1 MKKILLATMVVGM
14 TTGLIGCTRY
24 QIVPADS
31 VKNNDTTKE
40 QVVTQNNATKPT
52 TESNNAQTTTPNNI
66 SQSQTNSGDVNANTK
81 SKYTMEQAKEIAL
94 KHANLTS
101 DQVMFGKCVMDY
113 EYGTQS
119 YEIEFYKDYLE
130 YSYEINANTGEI
142 ISFEQ
147 D

>member
-1 MKKILLATMVVGM
+1 MKKIVIATMIMSM
-14 TTGLIGCTRY
+14 TTGLMGCTSY
-24 QIVPADS
+24 QIVPTDS
-31 VKNNDTTKE
+31 LKNNNKSIDNAPIMIE
-40 QVVTQNNATKPT
+40 DNNTQTIIQND
-52 TESNNAQTTTPNNI
+52 SI
-66 SQSQTNSGDVNANTK
+66 QSSVNDVNANTEA
-81 SKYTMEQAKEIAL
+81 KYTIEQAKEIAL

-142 ISFEQ
+142 LSFEQ

>member
-1 MKKILLATMVVGM
+1 MKKILLATMIMGM
-14 TTGLIGCTRY
+14 TTGLMGCTKY
-24 QIVPADS
+24 QIVPVDS
-31 VKNNDTTKE
+31 VKNNTVSKE
-40 QVVTQNNATKPT
+40 QTATQNNDTKPT
-52 TESNNAQTTTPNNI
+52 TESNNTQTTTQNNPTE
-66 SQSQTNSGDVNANTK
+66 SQTNSGAVNANTK

-94 KHANLTS
+94 KHANLTK

-113 EYGTQS
+113 EYGVQS

>member
-1 MKKILLATMVVGM
+1 MIEDNNTQ
-14 TTGLIGCTRY
+14 TII
-24 QIVPADS
+24 QNDS
-31 VKNNDTTKE
+31 
-40 QVVTQNNATKPT
+40 
-52 TESNNAQTTTPNNI
+52 I
-66 SQSQTNSGDVNANTK
+66 QSSVNDVNANTEA
-81 SKYTMEQAKEIAL
+81 KYTIEQAKEIAL

-142 ISFEQ
+142 LSFEQ

>member
-1 MKKILLATMVVGM
+1 MSM
-14 TTGLIGCTRY
+14 TTGLMGCTSY
-24 QIVPADS
+24 QIVPTDS
-31 VKNNDTTKE
+31 LKNNNKSIDNTPIMIE
-40 QVVTQNNATKPT
+40 DNNTQTIIQND
-52 TESNNAQTTTPNNI
+52 SI
-66 SQSQTNSGDVNANTK
+66 QSSVNDVNANTEA
-81 SKYTMEQAKEIAL
+81 KYTIEQAKEIAL

>member
-1 MKKILLATMVVGM
+1 MKKILVATMIMGM
-14 TTGLIGCTRY
+14 TTGLIGCTKY

-31 VKNNDTTKE
+31 IKNNNTAKE
-40 QVVTQNNATKPT
+40 QPVTQNNNTSSAP
-52 TESNNAQTTTPNNI
+52 TPNNTA
-66 SQSQTNSGDVNANTK
+66 QSQTNSGAVNANTQ

-94 KHANLTS
+94 KHANLTN
-101 DQVMFGKCVMDY
+101 DQVMFGKCTMDY
-113 EYGTQS
+113 EYGTQA
-119 YEIEFYKDYLE
+119 YEIEFFKDYLE

>member
-1 MKKILLATMVVGM
+1 MSM
-14 TTGLIGCTRY
+14 TTGLMGCTSY
-24 QIVPADS
+24 QIVPTDS
-31 VKNNDTTKE
+31 LKNNNKSIDNTPIMIE
-40 QVVTQNNATKPT
+40 DNNTQTIIQND
-52 TESNNAQTTTPNNI
+52 SI
-66 SQSQTNSGDVNANTK
+66 QSSVNDVNANTK
-81 SKYTMEQAKEIAL
+81 SKYTIEQAKEIAL

-142 ISFEQ
+142 LSFEQ

>member
-1 MKKILLATMVVGM
+1 MKKIVIATMIMSM
-14 TTGLIGCTRY
+14 TTGLMGCTSY
-24 QIVPADS
+24 QIVPTDS
-31 VKNNDTTKE
+31 LKNNNKSIDNTPIMIE
-40 QVVTQNNATKPT
+40 DNNTQTIIQND
-52 TESNNAQTTTPNNI
+52 SI
-66 SQSQTNSGDVNANTK
+66 QSSVNDVNANTEA
-81 SKYTMEQAKEIAL
+81 KYTIEQAKEIAL

>member
-1 MKKILLATMVVGM
+1 MKKILLATMVMGM

-24 QIVPADS
+24 QIVPVDS
-31 VKNNDTTKE
+31 VTNNKVNKE
-40 QVVTQNNATKPT
+40 QIVTQNNDTKPT
-52 TESNNAQTTTPNNI
+52 AESNNTQTTNNDI
-66 SQSQTNSGDVNANTK
+66 VIESQTNSGAVNANTQ

-94 KHANLTS
+94 KHANLTR
-101 DQVMFGKCVMDY
+101 DQVMFGKCVMEY
-113 EYGTQS
+113 EYGVQS
-119 YEIEFYKDYLE
+119 YEIEFYKGYLE

>member
-1 MKKILLATMVVGM
+1 MKKIVIATMIMSM
-14 TTGLIGCTRY
+14 TTGLMGCTSY
-24 QIVPADS
+24 QIVPTDS
-31 VKNNDTTKE
+31 LKNNNKSIDNTPIMIE
-40 QVVTQNNATKPT
+40 DNNTQTIIQND
-52 TESNNAQTTTPNNI
+52 SI
-66 SQSQTNSGDVNANTK
+66 QSSVNDVNANTEA
-81 SKYTMEQAKEIAL
+81 KYTIEQAKEIAL

-142 ISFEQ
+142 LSFEQ

>member
-1 MKKILLATMVVGM
+1 MKKILLATMIMGM
-14 TTGLIGCTRY
+14 TTGLMGCTSY
-24 QIVPADS
+24 QIVPTDS
-31 VKNNDTTKE
+31 LKNNNKSIDNTPIMIE
-40 QVVTQNNATKPT
+40 DNNTQTIIQND
-52 TESNNAQTTTPNNI
+52 SI
-66 SQSQTNSGDVNANTK
+66 QSSVNDVNANTEA
-81 SKYTMEQAKEIAL
+81 KYTIEQAKEIAL

>member
-1 MKKILLATMVVGM
+1 MSM
-14 TTGLIGCTRY
+14 TTGLMGCTSY
-24 QIVPADS
+24 QIVPTDS
-31 VKNNDTTKE
+31 LKNNNKSIDNTPIMIE
-40 QVVTQNNATKPT
+40 DNNTQTIIQND
-52 TESNNAQTTTPNNI
+52 SI
-66 SQSQTNSGDVNANTK
+66 QSSVNDVNANTK

-142 ISFEQ
+142 LSFEQ

>member
-1 MKKILLATMVVGM
+1 MKKLALATIIISIGM
-14 TTGLIGCTRY
+14 SLAGCNNSTT
-24 QIVPADS
+24 V
-31 VKNNDTTKE
+31 NNGNEANK
-40 QVVTQNNATKPT
+40 QVT
-52 TESNNAQTTTPNNI
+52 I
-66 SQSQTNSGDVNANTK
+66 D
-81 SKYTMEQAKEIAL
+81 QAKEIAL